1 MARRY
6 RRYARRGRMY
16 YGRARRFAG
25 RSYGGKVGLN
35 ISMPFIAG
43 AVVGYTD
50 MDQKIPSQL
59 VLGAATA
66 PIKGIGTVKAAAQ
79 GIIFGNLVQTI
90 KNSGVSTQ
98 GFKGV

>member
-1 MARRY
+1 
-6 RRYARRGRMY
+6 MY

-59 VLGAATA
+59 VLGAATVPVRGA
-66 PIKGIGTVKAAAQ
+66 GMVKAAAQ
-79 GIIFGNLVQTI
+79 GIIFGNLIQSL
-90 KNSGVSTQ
+90 KQGGVSTA

>member
-1 MARRY
+1 
-6 RRYARRGRMY
+6 MY

-50 MDQKIPSQL
+50 MDSKIPSQL
-59 VLGAATA
+59 VLGAATVPVRGA
-66 PIKGIGTVKAAAQ
+66 GMVKAAAQ
-79 GIIFGNLVQTI
+79 GIIFGNLIQSL
-90 KNSGVSTQ
+90 KQGGVSTA